1 MPRHDHDDAT
11 ASAPAG
17 TGVPAAT
24 GVFAPGAGS
33 TPTGGPAPAG
43 VPGPTGVV
51 APPGV
56 GAPGGGTTATDAGP
70 TGDPAVDAALSRLPE
85 LDGLPVRDH
94 VAVLDAV
101 HAALQ
106 DRLADVED

>member
-1 MPRHDHDDAT
+1 VTSHDPVEAR
-11 ASAPAG
+11 A
-17 TGVPAAT
+17 
-24 GVFAPGAGS
+24 
-33 TPTGGPAPAG
+33 
-43 VPGPTGVV
+43 V
-51 APPGV
+51 ADP
-56 GAPGGGTTATDAGP
+56 P
-70 TGDPAVDAALSRLPE
+70 TGDAAVDEALSRLGE